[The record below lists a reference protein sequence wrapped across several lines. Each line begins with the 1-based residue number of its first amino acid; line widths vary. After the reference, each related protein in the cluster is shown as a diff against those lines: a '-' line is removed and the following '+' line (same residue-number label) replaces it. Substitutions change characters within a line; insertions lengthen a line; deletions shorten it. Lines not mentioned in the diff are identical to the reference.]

1 MELTFKGVIGNA
13 PIFLSDKSDSD
24 NCREE
29 SKVRSYG
36 VGEKETILD
45 GVMREGVSE
54 VGDLSSELKG
64 ENPPPQLGVSEH
76 FLAKEVVYAK
86 VLRQTKVGMF

>member
-1 MELTFKGVIGNA
+1 MELGRKKPFWNGV
-13 PIFLSDKSDSD
+13 
-24 NCREE
+24 
-29 SKVRSYG
+29 V
-36 VGEKETILD
+36 
-45 GVMREGVSE
+45 REGVSE